1 VHLPK
6 TVISKD
12 TTMTPTA
19 LRPELPTLMVEEQ
32 VRAAL
37 LEDLGRAGDIT
48 TYATIAPGMTASAG
62 MNSRE
67 NGVVAG
73 MELARTA
80 FRLIDPTIRFEAFVA
95 DGEVV
100 TPGAALAR
108 ISGPARGLLSA
119 ERVALNFLMHLCGV
133 ATYTSKFAAEI
144 AHTGAKVCCTRKTI
158 PGLRALEKYAVRMGG
173 GSNHR
178 FGLDDAVLI
187 KDNHIAV
194 SGGVANAVHA
204 ARAYCGHLV
213 KIEVE
218 VDGLDQMRQAL
229 TASPDV
235 ILLDN
240 MGPGLLREA
249 VAINAAHW
257 QISAG
262 DYPTDPRRTRL
273 EASGN
278 VNSQTIRAIAE
289 TGVDYIS
296 TSKIT
301 MAAPTLDIGLDV
313 VIG

>member
-1 VHLPK
+1 
-6 TVISKD
+6 
-12 TTMTPTA
+12 MTPTA
-19 LRPELPTLMVEEQ
+19 LRPELPALMVEDQ

-48 TYATIAPGMTASAG
+48 TYATIAPDKTAAAE
-62 MNSRE
+62 MNARE
-67 NGVVAG
+67 NGIVAG

-80 FRLIDPTIRFEAFVA
+80 FRLIDPAIRFEALVT
-95 DGEVV
+95 DGDKIA
-100 TPGAALAR
+100 PGTVLAR
-108 ISGPARGLLSA
+108 ISGAARGLLSA

-133 ATYTSKFAAEI
+133 ATCTSKFSAEI

-158 PGLRALEKYAVRMGG
+158 PGLRALEKYAVRLGG

-178 FGLDDAVLI
+178 YGLDDAILI

-194 SGGVANAVHA
+194 SGGVASAVHA
-204 ARAYCGHLV
+204 ARAYGGHLV

-218 VDGLDQMRQAL
+218 VDGLEQMREAL

-240 MGPGLLREA
+240 MGPDLLRQA
-249 VAINAAHW
+249 VSVNAAHW
-257 QISAG
+257 QLCA
-262 DYPTDPRRTRL
+262 DAYAADPRRTKL

-278 VNSQTIRAIAE
+278 VNVETIRAIAE